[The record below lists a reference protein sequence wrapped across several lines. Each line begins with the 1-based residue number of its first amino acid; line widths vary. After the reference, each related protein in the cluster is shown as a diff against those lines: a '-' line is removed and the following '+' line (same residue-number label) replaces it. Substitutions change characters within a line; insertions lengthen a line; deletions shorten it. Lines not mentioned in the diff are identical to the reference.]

1 MPQLSHPNYELAQPP
16 QGRGGE
22 MKTLKQL
29 QRIKRT
35 LKSETVT
42 EKQVDECIDSLIEI
56 VKTRIDVINLEKSVE
71 KLIWRLN
78 SKL

>member
-1 MPQLSHPNYELAQPP
+1 
-16 QGRGGE
+16 